1 MAKVRLILDTR
12 KSSKNAISELYP
24 IALRVFHI
32 KPRIIRLPYET
43 SKNGWDVNS
52 CCLKR
57 SVFVNKNID
66 CSKVNQILYDKLHVA
81 RSLINEL
88 GGAIQYIDI
97 DTLVAE
103 IKVKW
108 EEQISPSLKGKL
120 SNGLTLKVW
129 GQVIVDRKLKTNKPS
144 SAEWYLNGIKAFIK
158 FNNNQDLR
166 LDQLNVSMLK
176 DFQIEKESKG
186 LKPNSISSVLRAIR
200 AIYNAA
206 INEDRIKVVK
216 NPFHRYKIPSSNQT
230 KKRAISKEDFL
241 NIRKLEYEKGSA
253 LWHTKNYALIMFNC
267 RGMNLIDLVK
277 LKKSNVRQGRIFYG
291 RSKTG
296 DPLSV
301 KLTSELKE
309 ILIHYLIDKSDDDFL
324 FPANYDGSTAKYE
337 KYKTIRRRVN
347 ERLKIIAFDAGIKEH
362 FTTYAI
368 RHSWATI
375 AKFMGI
381 STSIIS
387 EGLGHSSLK
396 TTEIYLKRFD
406 NTTLDEA
413 NERIVA

>member
-1 MAKVRLILDTR
+1 M
-12 KSSKNAISELYP
+12 
-24 IALRVFHI
+24 
-32 KPRIIRLPYET
+32 
-43 SKNGWDVNS
+43 DV
-52 CCLKR
+52 
-57 SVFVNKNID
+57 
-66 CSKVNQILYDKLHVA
+66 
-81 RSLINEL
+81 
-88 GGAIQYIDI
+88 
-97 DTLVAE
+97 DTLVTE
-103 IKVKW
+103 IKNKW
-108 EEQISPSLKGKL
+108 QEQISPELKSKM
-120 SNGLTLKVW
+120 SNGLMLKDW
-129 GQVIVDRKLKTNKPS
+129 GQVIIDRKRKINKPS
-144 SAEWYLNGIKAFIK
+144 SAQWYLSGIKAFIK
-158 FNNNQDLR
+158 FNNNQDIR

-176 DFQIEKESKG
+176 DFQIDKESRG
-186 LKPNSISSVLRAIR
+186 VKPNSIGSHMRAIR

-206 INEDRIKVVK
+206 INEDRIEVIK

-230 KKRAISKEDFL
+230 KKKAISKEDFL
-241 NIRKLEYEKGSA
+241 NIRKLKYENGSA
-253 LWHTKNYALIMFNC
+253 IWHTKNYALIMFNC

-309 ILIHYLIDKSDDDFL
+309 ILNHYLKGKSDDDFL

-347 ERLKIIAFDAGIKEH
+347 ERLKLIAQDAGIEQH

-375 AKFMGI
+375 AKYMGI
-381 STSIIS
+381 STAIIS

-406 NTTLDEA
+406 NATLDEA